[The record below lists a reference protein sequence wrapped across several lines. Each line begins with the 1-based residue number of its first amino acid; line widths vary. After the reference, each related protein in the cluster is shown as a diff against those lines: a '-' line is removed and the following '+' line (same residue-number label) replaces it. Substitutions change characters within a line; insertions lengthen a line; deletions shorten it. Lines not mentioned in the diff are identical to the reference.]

1 MPRMSR
7 EYCKRTPVSKMGF
20 SQRSSCKAQGLIKR
34 TGKKNKGKYIRS
46 PKHRVKSPLFYKRK
60 KSISRRSG
68 KSNPRV
74 PRKGKKENI
83 KHSSDLFT
91 DENPGMAGNA
101 VENLKP
107 FDNKNEINFIHQKQP
122 ITKTRYVDYKT
133 NHMFIRIDEGENN
146 IDGLVLTDDIVDQIK
161 ESDAVIISDYN
172 KGFLSYNI
180 LKEIA
185 YHSKF
190 IIMDTKKK
198 IGPDILACFNFIK
211 LNESE
216 FHKQELNEK
225 SEQKLLITLGSKG
238 AQYMGEIFPS
248 PDPKETID
256 VSGAG
261 DTFTA
266 SFTLKYLET
275 KDVKESIIYANK
287 MASIVVS
294 KRGVS
299 TPWRKQA

>member
-1 MPRMSR
+1 MKITVIGELGKDVFVYGETKRMSP
-7 EYCKRTPVSKMGF
+7 EAPVPVF
-20 SQRSSCKAQGLIKR
+20 
-34 TGKKNKGKYIRS
+34 
-46 PKHRVKSPLFYKRK
+46 
-60 KSISRRSG
+60 
-68 KSNPRV
+68 NP
-74 PRKGKKENI
+74 
-83 KHSSDLFT
+83 LFT

-275 KDVKESIIYANK
+275 KDVKQSIIYANK

-299 TPWRKQA
+299 TPWKPQVKLDGRDLLPKIY